1 VAGFPDGR
9 RSVNGPI
16 LPRAKSPVAEV
27 NGAGL
32 LISGAGAAQDNEA
45 PKMKRAN
52 VEFARPHRH
61 RDFEFVRAG
70 PEGAYWLAPDGMMVR
85 VAAPEGGRARMREAE
100 WRHTHRAELEIALGR
115 SGAT

>member
-1 VAGFPDGR
+1 
-9 RSVNGPI
+9 
-16 LPRAKSPVAEV
+16 
-27 NGAGL
+27 
-32 LISGAGAAQDNEA
+32 
-45 PKMKRAN
+45 MKRAN
-52 VEFARPHRH
+52 VEFARPHRP

-100 WRHTHRAELEIALGR
+100 WRHTHRAELDIALGR

>member
-1 VAGFPDGR
+1 
-9 RSVNGPI
+9 
-16 LPRAKSPVAEV
+16 
-27 NGAGL
+27 
-32 LISGAGAAQDNEA
+32 
-45 PKMKRAN
+45 
-52 VEFARPHRH
+52 
-61 RDFEFVRAG
+61 VRAG